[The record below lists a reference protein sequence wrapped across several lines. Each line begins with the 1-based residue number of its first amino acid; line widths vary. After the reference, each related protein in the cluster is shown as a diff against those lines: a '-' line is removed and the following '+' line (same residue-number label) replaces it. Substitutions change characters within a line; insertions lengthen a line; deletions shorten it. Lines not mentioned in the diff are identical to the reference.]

1 MLKYEKNKVYSNMPR
16 LFYEDETTQQEQQEQ
31 HEFNVSMLTDEE
43 LEQLMERYKEKL
55 QRYTVF
61 LNEEF
66 ERTERKILIV
76 HLEQVKRF
84 RMKTNNNI

>member
-1 MLKYEKNKVYSNMPR
+1 MPR
-16 LFYEDETTQQEQQEQ
+16 VFYEDELTQD
-31 HEFNVSMLTDEE
+31 EFNLSMLSDEE
-43 LEQLMERYKEKL
+43 LTKLMEKYKEKL

-61 LNEEF
+61 LNEEK

-84 RMKTNNNI
+84 HLNEVNNNI

>member
-1 MLKYEKNKVYSNMPR
+1 MPR
-16 LFYEDETTQQEQQEQ
+16 VFYEDEITKQEQEQEQ
-31 HEFNVSMLTDEE
+31 RDKFNVSMLSDGE
-43 LEQLMERYKEKL
+43 LTQLMEKYKEKL

-84 RMKTNNNI
+84 HMKTNNNI

>member
-1 MLKYEKNKVYSNMPR
+1 MPR
-16 LFYEDETTQQEQQEQ
+16 VFYEDEITKQEQQERDK
-31 HEFNVSMLTDEE
+31 FNVSMLSDDE
-43 LEQLMERYKEKL
+43 LTQLMEKYKEKL

-84 RMKTNNNI
+84 HIKTNNNI